1 MLRICVIGV
10 GPRGLGV
17 LERILAAARQPR
29 HAGRTVAIDLVD
41 PACDGTGVHATTQ
54 PDHLLLNIIC
64 GQVSLF
70 PDRRS
75 VRFAAPT
82 EGPDLHEWALQR
94 DLRMRDD
101 YAFGATGRMITPED
115 FLPRRVLGEYLS
127 WCLNTLIAGAPPNVR
142 INRHR
147 DHVDAIRLVAGRPV
161 MTLRQGSRLEADYAF
176 LTIGQGD
183 PDRQLTVPE
192 PQGCLIRYPYP
203 LPAAVDQVGPG
214 ETLAVEGLGL
224 SAVDVILACTVG
236 RGGRFEG
243 SGTARRYLPSGR
255 EPTLIAYSRSG
266 APLRSRPRPGPA
278 HRPVVFTT
286 EAIDAVRKRR
296 GGRLGYERDVLP
308 LLLLEMRIAFHL
320 TRTRTADG
328 SQAEETM
335 RAALQQA
342 HAQERA
348 ADVLD
353 ELDART
359 EAFDA
364 TAAYHGPWW
373 AVPMPD
379 GRHLF
384 DDASQYQQACVG
396 YLEDDLRRARVGI
409 GRDPVKS
416 ALEVCREQRDVIRHA
431 VDFAGL
437 GVRDHVTFFRRH
449 SPLIDRAVVG
459 PQQER
464 TTDLLA
470 LLRQG
475 TLALPLGPGPRVRQL
490 ADSGR
495 WRLESTSLRVPSRV
509 DADWRCLAHVRGE
522 QMPSPL
528 LYSLVRSGLFRAA
541 GLRGVNESAPDL
553 TEQLHPI
560 DQHGDAVQSIFVLGP
575 LAEGVTYYNN
585 YVTSP
590 GKYSKAMHDADRS
603 VEECFSHGGS
613 RPGR

>member
-1 MLRICVIGV
+1 MLRFCVIGI

-29 HAGRTVAIDLVD
+29 HAGQTIAIDQVD

-54 PDHLLLNIIC
+54 PDYLLLNIIC

-82 EGPDLHEWALQR
+82 EGPDLHEWAVRR

-101 YAFGATGRMITPED
+101 YSFGTTGRTITPDD
-115 FLPRRVLGEYLS
+115 FLPRRILGEYLS
-127 WCLNTLIAGAPPNVR
+127 WCLDTLVAGASPNVR
-142 INRHR
+142 ITRHR
-147 DHVDAIRLVAGRPV
+147 DYVDAITLVGGRPV
-161 MTLRQGSRLEADYAF
+161 MTLRRGSRLEADFAF
-176 LTIGQGD
+176 LTIGQGG
-183 PDRQLTVPE
+183 PDGERAVPE
-192 PQGCLIRYPYP
+192 PQGCLIRCPYP
-203 LPAAVDQVGPG
+203 LPAAVDQVGAG

-224 SAVDVILACTVG
+224 TAVDVILACTVG

-243 SGTARRYLPSGR
+243 SGTARRYLPSGG
-255 EPTLIAYSRSG
+255 EPALIAYSRSG
-266 APLRSRPRPGPA
+266 APLRSRPRLGPA

-286 EAIDAVRKRR
+286 EAIDAVRRR
-296 GGRLGYERDVLP
+296 RAGRLDYERDVLP

-328 SQAEETM
+328 PHAEETV

-342 HAQERA
+342 HAQERV
-348 ADVLD
+348 ADLLD
-353 ELDART
+353 ELDAGT

-364 TAAYHGPWW
+364 AAAYHGPWW
-373 AVPMPD
+373 AVPTPD
-379 GRHLF
+379 GRQPF
-384 DDASQYQQACVG
+384 DNAGQYQQACVD
-396 YLEDDLRRARVGI
+396 YLEDDLRRARAGTY
-409 GRDPVKS
+409 RDPVKS

-437 GVRDHVTFFRRH
+437 RIRDHLTFFQRH

-475 TLALPLGPGPRVRQL
+475 TLALPLGPGPQVRQME
-490 ADSGR
+490 DSGR
-495 WRLESTSLRVPSRV
+495 WHLESTSLRTPSRV

-522 QMPSPL
+522 QKSSPL
-528 LYSLVRSGLFRAA
+528 VTSLVRSGLFRAA
-541 GLRGVNESAPDL
+541 GLRGVNERTPDL
-553 TEQLHPI
+553 TEQLHPV
-560 DQHGDAVQSIFVLGP
+560 DRHGEAVRSLLVLGP

-590 GKYSKAMHDADRS
+590 GKYSKAMHDAGRS
-603 VEECFSHGGS
+603 VEECFTRGGS
-613 RPGR
+613 